1 MSRDELIHAIRDH
14 NRTASHEFLGGF
26 DDPALSHYL
35 QHLRAGRKPR
45 GAASCWIR
53 IPETSAIVTRG
64 N

>member
-14 NRTASHEFLGGF
+14 NRTATHEFLCGF

-35 QHLRAGRKPR
+35 NHLQIGRKPR
-45 GAASCWIR
+45 GLASCWIR
-53 IPETSAIVTRG
+53 IPETPAVVTHA